1 MSQKILFIFLLIAT
15 CNVISAQAPGQM
27 PPAMPSQ
34 MTATEPTTAEQELI
48 DLCKQKWLWMADK
61 DMTKLD
67 NLFDEKSVFIHMG
80 GAGDK
85 AQEMATIEQSFIH
98 YKHAEVFETAA
109 RIIDNTA
116 VVLNRIR
123 LTAVV
128 GGNEVV
134 NPFMVTET
142 YVKKGGEWKLAA
154 LAFTRLMGN

>member
-1 MSQKILFIFLLIAT
+1 MTTKIIKSICLVAT
-15 CNVISAQAPGQM
+15 ILAYGGNAAAASDDE
-27 PPAMPSQ
+27 
-34 MTATEPTTAEQELI
+34 ATKREVI

-61 DMTKLD
+61 DMDKLD

-85 AQEMATIEQSFIH
+85 AQEMTTIEKGFIH
-98 YKHAEVFETAA
+98 YKHAEVFETSAQ
-109 RIIDNTA
+109 IIDNTA

-142 YVKKGGEWKLAA
+142 YVRKGDEWKLVT
-154 LAFTRLMGN
+154 LAFTRLMGD

>member
-1 MSQKILFIFLLIAT
+1 MKKYIIIPLFIAMASIQAFSQDNT
-15 CNVISAQAPGQM
+15 SA
-27 PPAMPSQ
+27 
-34 MTATEPTTAEQELI
+34 EEQSLI

-61 DMTKLD
+61 EMVKLD
-67 NLFDEKSVFIHMG
+67 SLFDAKSVFIHMG

-85 AQEMATIEQSFIH
+85 KQEMETIEKGFIH
-98 YKHAEVFETAA
+98 YKHAEVVETSA

-142 YVKKGGEWKLAA
+142 YVKKGDKWKLAA